1 MLPIDEVDG
10 IILKELLQNGR
21 TTFRVIAEHAN
32 TSQDIIRQ
40 HYKKMKKE
48 GIIVGSAIQ
57 LDCSASGFATVGRL
71 HVSVLSDSQE
81 YVAGII
87 GKINKVS
94 SVSQENIGPKLRAV
108 VILKNLRELEEITH
122 TIKQI
127 PCVLGVTTEIWI
139 GIRNILDNLSVLPSK
154 FQNNDINV
162 IKKTSKNQF
171 QNSKIKLDQMD
182 KKIIEKLKGNGR
194 VPFRKIA
201 QELGASTDTIS
212 RRVKKLFENKI
223 IKPIIQINPS
233 KLGYA
238 AKIHLNLAFA
248 SSEKLSTIIDCLSQ
262 IPDITLIIKT
272 SGVYDLFVKGYIKN
286 IEHLFSIQNEIK
298 KIPGISEIKIQI
310 FEIDSKIPRNSEYI
324 STF

>member
-1 MLPIDEVDG
+1 
-10 IILKELLQNGR
+10 
-21 TTFRVIAEHAN
+21 
-32 TSQDIIRQ
+32 
-40 HYKKMKKE
+40 
-48 GIIVGSAIQ
+48 
-57 LDCSASGFATVGRL
+57 
-71 HVSVLSDSQE
+71 DSQE

-94 SVSQENIGPKLRAV
+94 SVSQENIEPKIRAV

-139 GIRNILDNLSVLPSK
+139 GIRNIVDNLSVLPSNT
-154 FQNNDINV
+154 QNIDMNMHKINL
-162 IKKTSKNQF
+162 KNQF
-171 QNSKIKLDQMD
+171 ENSKIKLDQMD
-182 KKIIEKLKGNGR
+182 KKIIDKLKGNGK

-223 IKPIIQINPS
+223 IKPVIQINPS

-238 AKIHLNLAFA
+238 AKVHLNLAFA
-248 SSEKLSTIIDCLSQ
+248 STEKLSTIIDCLAQ
-262 IPDITLIIKT
+262 IPDITLIIET
-272 SGVYDLFVKGYIKN
+272 SGGYDLFVKAYIKN
-286 IEHLFSIQNEIK
+286 IEHLFSIQKEIK
-298 KIPGISEIKIQI
+298 KILGISKIKIQI

-324 STF
+324 SNF